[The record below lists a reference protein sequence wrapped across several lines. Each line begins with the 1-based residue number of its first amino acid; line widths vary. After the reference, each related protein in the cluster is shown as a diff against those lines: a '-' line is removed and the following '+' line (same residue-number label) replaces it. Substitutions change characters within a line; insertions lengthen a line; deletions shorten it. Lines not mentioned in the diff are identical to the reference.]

1 MAKTYSGTFRVP
13 GGFEVQNPT
22 PPDDRFVVDLDS
34 DLLDINQLDNIY
46 EGISV
51 YSKESKNIYVWNGQD
66 RANSSNWIVQ
76 GTSSTP
82 TFQDIIDAQSFGAAQ
97 FPSGVEW
104 EDDGDELLFKKN
116 NSRFS
121 ISGTKIGLTSDALQI
136 QNSQP
141 SDVGKILKVNSQG
154 YFDLDVLAAGYT
166 STDFDNDLATKT
178 TNDLAEGSVN
188 FYATGDEF
196 QLSTDTLD
204 DVLEGATNKHFTQT
218 EKTKLSNQSGTNT
231 GDENTASIQSKR
243 PLKTVEG
250 QSLEG
255 VGNIDLDKTDVGLGN
270 VDNTSDFSKPISTA
284 TQNALNDK
292 QDKLTNVTPAIVANS
307 YTLQASDF
315 DKILAIQAPCTV
327 VVPNGLAANL
337 QFQGKQLG
345 GNDVDVVEF
354 VAESGGTLNVT
365 PAFQNKTDNI
375 NAYWAI
381 NTLGSDVAD
390 LFGTLKL
397 AE

>member
-13 GGFEVQNPT
+13 GGFEIENPT
-22 PPDDRFVVDLDS
+22 PPDDRSVVDLDS
-34 DLLDINQLDNIY
+34 DLLDVNILDNIY
-46 EGISV
+46 EGIPV
-51 YSKESKNIYVWNGQD
+51 YSRESKKLYIWSGLD
-66 RANSSNWIVQ
+66 RTDASNWIIV
-76 GTSSTP
+76 GSSTIP
-82 TFQDIIDAQSFGAAQ
+82 TFQEIIDAQEFGSAE
-97 FPSGVEW
+97 FLSGVQW
-104 EDDGDELLFKKN
+104 DDDGDELLFSKN
-116 NSRFS
+116 NTRVG
-121 ISGTKIGLTSDALQI
+121 ISGNRLDLNADNLKIK
-136 QNSQP
+136 NSQP
-141 SDVGKILKVNSQG
+141 TDVGKILKVNAQG
-154 YFDLDVLAAGYT
+154 YFELDVEAAGYT

-178 TNDLAEGSVN
+178 TDDLDEGLVN

-204 DVLEGATNKHFTQT
+204 DVSEGTTNKHFTQA
-218 EKTKLSNQSGTNT
+218 EKTKLSNQSGTNK

-255 VGNIDLDKTDVGLGN
+255 AGNIDLDKNSVGLGN
-270 VDNTSDFSKPISTA
+270 VDNTSDANKPISSA
-284 TQNALNDK
+284 TQTALNSK
-292 QDKLTNVTPAIVANS
+292 QDKLTNVTPSIVSNS
-307 YTLQASDF
+307 YTLQASDV
-315 DKILAIQAPCTV
+315 DKILLIQAPCMV

-345 GNDVDVVEF
+345 GDDVDVVEF

-390 LFGTLKL
+390 LLGTLKL
-397 AE
+397 SV